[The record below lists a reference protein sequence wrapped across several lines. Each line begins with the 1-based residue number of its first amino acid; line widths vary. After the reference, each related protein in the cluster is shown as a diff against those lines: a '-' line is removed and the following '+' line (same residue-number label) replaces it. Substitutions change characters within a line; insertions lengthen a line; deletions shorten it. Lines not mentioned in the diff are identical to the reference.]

1 MIIFTYVNIDIRT
14 KGAYVISYA
23 KCSFAND
30 NCTEERRKGEFPLQ
44 ENEDIQMIFQS
55 FREVNQAFHQSMTQT
70 TQRLGITAI
79 QYFVLK
85 IVSEN
90 PGIGLNELS
99 DKIFSVTSTASGI
112 VDRMVRAGW
121 LSRERPPTNRRSI
134 SLTLTSE
141 GRDLAGRVKALRQS
155 QLTAIISQI
164 SPEDVAELQRIH
176 KQIVNIIQRQR
187 EEENHEYK

>member
-1 MIIFTYVNIDIRT
+1 MRNVPLRT
-14 KGAYVISYA
+14 ITVQRKG
-23 KCSFAND
+23 
-30 NCTEERRKGEFPLQ
+30 ERGEFPLQ

-155 QLTAIISQI
+155 QLNAIISQI
-164 SPEDVAELQRIH
+164 SPQDVAELQRIH